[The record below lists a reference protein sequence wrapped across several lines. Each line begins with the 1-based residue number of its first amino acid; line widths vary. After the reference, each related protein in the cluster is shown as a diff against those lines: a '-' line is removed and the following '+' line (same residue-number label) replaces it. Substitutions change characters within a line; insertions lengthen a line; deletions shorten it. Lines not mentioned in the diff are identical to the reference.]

1 MKRRICEFV
10 MQVEGTRCMHVTAS
24 VDDVE
29 RESPGQLLMNSW
41 AEHTNYQLG
50 HSAYRTQV
58 TCQKK
63 YVGQNESD

>member
-10 MQVEGTRCMHVTAS
+10 TQVEGTRCMHVTAS

-50 HSAYRTQV
+50 TLRLSHTSDVSKKIRRT
-58 TCQKK
+58 K
-63 YVGQNESD
+63 